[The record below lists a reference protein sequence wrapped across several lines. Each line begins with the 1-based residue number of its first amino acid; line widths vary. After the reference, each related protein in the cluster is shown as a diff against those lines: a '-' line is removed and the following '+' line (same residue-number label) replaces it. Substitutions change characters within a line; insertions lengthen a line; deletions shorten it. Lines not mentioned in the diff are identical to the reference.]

1 MKIITI
7 LAIALIAALCIGSMN
22 MGGAAA
28 APDDPD
34 DPNAPDAPGQ
44 PGGPNIPPITAP
56 TTTTTSPA
64 ATPVVT
70 PDRGRPDADGTGS
83 IDDTVVDAANA
94 NRVLLDYA
102 IDTIAVVS
110 MGAENYY
117 IVRYKNVVC
126 GQGIEIFA
134 DDGTVV
140 TDAAIVDGVLEAAAW
155 RGAADA
161 VAKIDPEEIDTLKAL
176 VGSPQVI
183 EKTRIS
189 LITSCDSL
197 DVLSDDIASSDV
209 ADYGVLSTFGE
220 RFLEVDGKMVEMVNG
235 TSFFIDD
242 LTKHQKMISDIA
254 HDANNTKKSMY
265 ADWKGRNNAKNRV
278 LGTLVLIAI
287 IVIAATSLILMK
299 SKDKELSIK
308 KRAHKL
314 FERKKDNIIDQLHS
328 RDADERA
335 RSALMAGASAE
346 VDESIIPH
354 LIVLLDDTDD
364 RVRANAAQSI
374 RRIGQKNRNL
384 VQFAKEPIKRHLDD
398 PSDKVRDAMTQ
409 AYHVVWG
416 ETVDTVEMTETVS
429 TVEAA
434 VEAAEATKDTEDAE
448 SAAITTEA
456 PEEEISKA
464 TLTDAQQRHLH
475 ELKHLVNQSISNLPI
490 GCDLCIPHYL
500 LSICTTVAD
509 MIGHAKGA
517 DSEMIDEMIDAG
529 EMTCKYIADLIENS
543 RFIDICISK
552 NIGAFDDAGFVAG
565 AREYSGQLDAL
576 VSDPTV
582 FVDSLNLEEELW
594 AVDSAITGK
603 MGELMIIP
611 ISGLWKVSKSVFDDA
626 SDESG
631 TKSAFMVL
639 ISLVILGRIREM
651 MENPEIVRRLRL

>member
-7 LAIALIAALCIGSMN
+7 LVIALIAALCIGGMN

-28 APDDPD
+28 APDDPN
-34 DPNAPDAPGQ
+34 DPDAPDAPNR
-44 PGGPNIPPITAP
+44 PP
-56 TTTTTSPA
+56 TTTPTTSPA
-64 ATPVVT
+64 AAPAVT
-70 PDRGRPDADGTGS
+70 PDRGGPDASGTGS
-83 IDDTVVDAANA
+83 IDDDTVVDAANA
-94 NRVLLDYA
+94 NRVLLDYS

-117 IVRYKNVVC
+117 VVSYKNAVC
-126 GQGIEIFA
+126 GRGIEIFT

-140 TDAAIVDGVLEAAAW
+140 TDASIVDAVLEAAAW
-155 RGAADA
+155 RDAAM
-161 VAKIDPEEIDTLKAL
+161 KLDPDEISAIKAL

-197 DVLSDDIASSDV
+197 DVLSNDIASSDV

-235 TSFFIDD
+235 TGFFLGD
-242 LTKHQKMISDIA
+242 LTGHQRTISDIV
-254 HDANNTKKSMY
+254 DEANSTKKSLY
-265 ADWKGRNNAKNRV
+265 ADWKGRDNAKNRV
-278 LGTLVLIAI
+278 FGTLVLIVI
-287 IVIAATSLILMK
+287 ILMAATSLILMK

-314 FERKKDNIIDQLHS
+314 FERKKENIIDQLHS

-335 RSALMAGASAE
+335 RSALMAGASVE
-346 VDESIIPH
+346 VDESIVPH
-354 LIVLLDDTDD
+354 LIVLLDDADD

-384 VQFAKEPIKRHLDD
+384 VQFAKEPLKRHLDD

-409 AYHVVWG
+409 AYQVVWG
-416 ETVDTVEMTETVS
+416 ETVDAVEMAGN
-429 TVEAA
+429 VEAVGATEVAKEPEA
-434 VEAAEATKDTEDAE
+434 VESAVVTAEE
-448 SAAITTEA
+448 
-456 PEEEISKA
+456 PEEAIVKA
-464 TLTDAQQRHLH
+464 TLTDAQQRRLH
-475 ELKHLVNQSISNLPI
+475 ELKHRVNQSISNLPI

-509 MIGHAKGA
+509 MVGHARGA
-517 DSEMIDEMIDAG
+517 DSEMIDEMIGAG

-552 NIGAFDDAGFVAG
+552 NMGAFDDTGFVAG
-565 AREYSGQLDAL
+565 AREYSDQLDAL
-576 VSDPTV
+576 ISDPMG
-582 FVDSLNLEEELW
+582 FADSLNMEEELW

-631 TKSAFMVL
+631 TKRAFMVM

>member
-7 LAIALIAALCIGSMN
+7 LVIALIAALCIGGMN
-22 MGGAAA
+22 TGGAAA

-34 DPNAPDAPGQ
+34 DPDAPDAPNR
-44 PGGPNIPPITAP
+44 PP
-56 TTTTTSPA
+56 TTTPATSPA
-64 ATPVVT
+64 AAPVIA
-70 PDRGRPDADGTGS
+70 PDRGGADASGTGS
-83 IDDTVVDAANA
+83 IDDDTVVDAANA
-94 NRVLLDYA
+94 NRVLLDYS

-117 IVRYKNVVC
+117 VVSYKNVVC
-126 GQGIEIFA
+126 GRGIEIFT
-134 DDGTVV
+134 DDGAVV
-140 TDAAIVDGVLEAAAW
+140 TDASIVDGVLKAAAW
-155 RGAADA
+155 RDAAM
-161 VAKIDPEEIDTLKAL
+161 KLDPDEISAIKAL

-197 DVLSDDIASSDV
+197 DVLSNDIASSDV

-235 TSFFIDD
+235 TGFFLGD
-242 LTKHQKMISDIA
+242 LTEHQRTISDIV
-254 HDANNTKKSMY
+254 DEANSTKKSLY
-265 ADWKGRNNAKNRV
+265 KDWTGRDNAKNRV
-278 LGTLVLIAI
+278 FGTLVLIVI
-287 IVIAATSLILMK
+287 ILMAATSLILMK

-314 FERKKDNIIDQLHS
+314 FERKKENIIDQLHS

-346 VDESIIPH
+346 VDETIIPH
-354 LIVLLDDTDD
+354 LIVLLDDADD

-374 RRIGQKNRNL
+374 RRIGQKNSNL
-384 VQFAKEPIKRHLDD
+384 VQFAKEPLKRHLDD

-409 AYHVVWG
+409 AYQVVWG
-416 ETVDTVEMTETVS
+416 ETVDAVEMAGN
-429 TVEAA
+429 VEA
-434 VEAAEATKDTEDAE
+434 VEATEVAKEPGAVE
-448 SAAITTEA
+448 SAVVTAEE
-456 PEEEISKA
+456 PEEEIAKA
-464 TLTDAQQRHLH
+464 ALTDAQQRRLH
-475 ELKHLVNQSISNLPI
+475 ELKHRVNQSISNLPV

-509 MIGHAKGA
+509 MVGHAKGA
-517 DSEMIDEMIDAG
+517 DSEMIDEMIDAS

-552 NIGAFDDAGFVAG
+552 NMGAFDDTGFVAG
-565 AREYSGQLDAL
+565 AREYSDKLDAL
-576 VSDPTV
+576 ISDPLG
-582 FVDSLNLEEELW
+582 FADSLNMEEELW

-631 TKSAFMVL
+631 TKRAFMVM

>member
-1 MKIITI
+1 MKIITM
-7 LAIALIAALCIGSMN
+7 LVIALIAALCIGGMN
-22 MGGAAA
+22 TGGAAA

-34 DPNAPDAPGQ
+34 DPDAPDAPNR
-44 PGGPNIPPITAP
+44 PP
-56 TTTTTSPA
+56 TTTHTTSPA
-64 ATPVVT
+64 AAPVIA
-70 PDRGRPDADGTGS
+70 PDRGGADASGTGS
-83 IDDTVVDAANA
+83 IDDDTVVDAANA
-94 NRVLLDYA
+94 NRVLLDYS

-117 IVRYKNVVC
+117 VVSYKNVVC
-126 GQGIEIFA
+126 GRGIEIFT
-134 DDGTVV
+134 DDGAVV
-140 TDAAIVDGVLEAAAW
+140 TDASIVDGVLEAAAW
-155 RGAADA
+155 RDAAM
-161 VAKIDPEEIDTLKAL
+161 KLDPDEISAIKAL

-197 DVLSDDIASSDV
+197 DVLSNDIASSDV

-235 TSFFIDD
+235 TGFFLGD
-242 LTKHQKMISDIA
+242 LTEHQRTISDIV
-254 HDANNTKKSMY
+254 DEANSTKKSLY
-265 ADWKGRNNAKNRV
+265 KDWTGRDNAKNRV
-278 LGTLVLIAI
+278 FGTLVLIVI
-287 IVIAATSLILMK
+287 ILMAATSLILMK

-314 FERKKDNIIDQLHS
+314 FERKKENIIDQLHS

-346 VDESIIPH
+346 VDETIIPH
-354 LIVLLDDTDD
+354 LIVLLDDADD

-384 VQFAKEPIKRHLDD
+384 VQFAKEPLKRHLDD

-409 AYHVVWG
+409 AYQVVWG
-416 ETVDTVEMTETVS
+416 ETVDAVEMAGN
-429 TVEAA
+429 VEA
-434 VEAAEATKDTEDAE
+434 VEATEVAKEPEAVE
-448 SAAITTEA
+448 SAVVTAEE
-456 PEEEISKA
+456 PEEEIAKA
-464 TLTDAQQRHLH
+464 ALTDAQQRRLH
-475 ELKHLVNQSISNLPI
+475 ELKHRVNQSISNLPV

-509 MIGHAKGA
+509 MVGHAKGA
-517 DSEMIDEMIDAG
+517 DSEMIDEMIDAS

-552 NIGAFDDAGFVAG
+552 NMGAFDDTGFVAG
-565 AREYSGQLDAL
+565 AREYSDKLDAL
-576 VSDPTV
+576 ISDPIE
-582 FVDSLNLEEELW
+582 FADSLNMEEELW
-594 AVDSAITGK
+594 AVDSAITEK

-631 TKSAFMVL
+631 TKRAFMAM

>member
-7 LAIALIAALCIGSMN
+7 LVIALLAALCIGSMN
-22 MGGAAA
+22 MGAAA

-34 DPNAPDAPGQ
+34 APDAPGA
-44 PGGPNIPPITAP
+44 PSNAPIATPATSRATAP
-56 TTTTTSPA
+56 
-64 ATPVVT
+64 VVA
-70 PDRGRPDADGTGS
+70 PDRGLPDASGTGS
-83 IDDTVVDAANA
+83 IDDDTVVDAANA
-94 NRVLLDYA
+94 NRVLLDYSIA
-102 IDTIAVVS
+102 TIAVVS

-117 IVRYKNVVC
+117 VVSYKNVVC
-126 GQGIEIFA
+126 GRGIEVFT

-140 TDAAIVDGVLEAAAW
+140 TDAPIVDAVLEAAAW
-155 RGAADA
+155 KGAADA
-161 VAKIDPEEIDTLKAL
+161 VAKLDPDEIGAIKAL

-183 EKTRIS
+183 ERTRIS

-197 DVLSDDIASSDV
+197 DVLSNDIASSDV

-235 TSFFIDD
+235 TGFFLGD
-242 LTKHQKMISDIA
+242 LTEHQRTISSIVNE
-254 HDANNTKKSMY
+254 ANSTKKSLY
-265 ADWKGRNNAKNRV
+265 ADWKGRDDAKNRV
-278 LGTLVLIAI
+278 FGTLVLIVI
-287 IVIAATSLILMK
+287 ILMAATSLILMK

-314 FERKKDNIIDQLHS
+314 FERKKENIIDQLHS

-346 VDESIIPH
+346 VDENVIPH
-354 LIVLLDDTDD
+354 LIVLLDDADD

-384 VQFAKEPIKRHLDD
+384 VQFAKEPLKRHLDD

-409 AYHVVWG
+409 AYQVVWG
-416 ETVDTVEMTETVS
+416 ETVDAVEMAGN
-429 TVEAA
+429 VEA
-434 VEAAEATKDTEDAE
+434 VEATEVAKEPEEVE
-448 SAAITTEA
+448 SAVVAAEE
-456 PEEEISKA
+456 PEEEIAKA
-464 TLTDAQQRHLH
+464 TLTDAQQRRLH
-475 ELKHLVNQSISNLPI
+475 ELRHRVNQSISNLPV

-509 MIGHAKGA
+509 MVGHARGA
-517 DSEMIDEMIDAG
+517 DSEMIDEMIDAS

-552 NIGAFDDAGFVAG
+552 NMGAFDDTGFVAG
-565 AREYSGQLDAL
+565 AREYSDKLDAL
-576 VSDPTV
+576 ISDPMG
-582 FVDSLNLEEELW
+582 FADSLNMEEELW
-594 AVDSAITGK
+594 AVDSAITEK

-631 TKSAFMVL
+631 TKRAFMAM

>member
-7 LAIALIAALCIGSMN
+7 LAIALIAALCIGGMN
-22 MGGAAA
+22 MGGATA
-28 APDDPD
+28 APDDPTAPD
-34 DPNAPDAPGQ
+34 APDAPGA
-44 PGGPNIPPITAP
+44 PGAPNNPPITAP
-56 TTTTTSPA
+56 TTTTSPA

-70 PDRGRPDADGTGS
+70 PDRGGPDAGGTGS
-83 IDDTVVDAANA
+83 IDDDTVVDAANA
-94 NRVLLDYA
+94 NKVLLDYS

-117 IVRYKNVVC
+117 IVCYKNVVC
-126 GQGIEIFA
+126 GKGIEVFA

-155 RGAADA
+155 RSAADA
-161 VAKIDPEEIDTLKAL
+161 VAKIDPDEIDTIKTL

-235 TSFFIDD
+235 TDFFLDD
-242 LTKHQKMISDIA
+242 LTKHQKMISDIVR
-254 HDANNTKKSMY
+254 DANNTKKSMY

-278 LGTLVLIAI
+278 LGTLVLIVI
-287 IVIAATSLILMK
+287 ILIAATALILMK

-314 FERKKDNIIDQLHS
+314 FERKKENTIDQLHS

-374 RRIGQKNRNL
+374 RRIGQKNRNF
-384 VQFAKEPIKRHLDD
+384 VQFAKEPLKRHLDD
-398 PSDKVRDAMTQ
+398 PSAKVRDAMTQ
-409 AYHVVWG
+409 AYQVVWD
-416 ETVDTVEMTETVS
+416 ETVDAVEITETVA
-429 TVEAA
+429 TVEVA
-434 VEAAEATKDTEDAE
+434 EAAKDTEDLE
-448 SAAITTEA
+448 SAAVTTEA
-456 PEEEISKA
+456 PEEEIPKA
-464 TLTDAQQRHLH
+464 MLTDAQQRHLH

-517 DSEMIDEMIDAG
+517 DSEMIDDMIDVG
-529 EMTCKYIADLIENS
+529 EMTCKYIADLINNS

-552 NIGAFDDAGFVAG
+552 NMGAFDDAGFVAG
-565 AREYSGQLDAL
+565 AREYSDQLDTL

-582 FVDSLNLEEELW
+582 FADSLNLEEELW

-631 TKSAFMVL
+631 TKRAFMVL

-651 MENPEIVRRLRL
+651 MKNPEIVRRLRL

>member
-7 LAIALIAALCIGSMN
+7 LVIALLAALCIGGMN
-22 MGGAAA
+22 MGAAA

-34 DPNAPDAPGQ
+34 YPDAPDAPG
-44 PGGPNIPPITAP
+44 AP
-56 TTTTTSPA
+56 SNAPATSPA
-64 ATPVVT
+64 AASGVT
-70 PDRGRPDADGTGS
+70 PDRGLPDASGTGS
-83 IDDTVVDAANA
+83 IDDDTVVDAANA
-94 NRVLLDYA
+94 NRVLLDYS

-117 IVRYKNVVC
+117 VVSYKNVVC
-126 GQGIEIFA
+126 GRGIEVFA

-140 TDAAIVDGVLEAAAW
+140 TDAPIVDAVLEAAAW
-155 RGAADA
+155 RDAADA
-161 VAKIDPEEIDTLKAL
+161 VAKLDPDEISAIKAL

-197 DVLSDDIASSDV
+197 DVLSNDIASSDV

-220 RFLEVDGKMVEMVNG
+220 RFLEVDGKMVEVVNG
-235 TSFFIDD
+235 TGSFLDD
-242 LTKHQKMISDIA
+242 LTEHQRTISTIVNE
-254 HDANNTKKSMY
+254 ANSTKKSLY
-265 ADWKGRNNAKNRV
+265 ADWKGRDNAKNRV
-278 LGTLVLIAI
+278 FGTLVLIVI
-287 IVIAATSLILMK
+287 ILMAATSLILMK

-314 FERKKDNIIDQLHS
+314 FERKKENIIDQLHS
-328 RDADERA
+328 HDADERA

-346 VDESIIPH
+346 VDETVIPH
-354 LIVLLDDTDD
+354 LIVLLDDIDD

-384 VQFAKEPIKRHLDD
+384 VQFAKEPLKRHLDD

-409 AYHVVWG
+409 AHQVVWG
-416 ETVDTVEMTETVS
+416 ETVDAVEMAGN
-429 TVEAA
+429 VEA
-434 VEAAEATKDTEDAE
+434 VYAAEETEDVESVVVTAE
-448 SAAITTEA
+448 E
-456 PEEEISKA
+456 PEEEIVKA

-475 ELKHLVNQSISNLPI
+475 ELKHLVNQSISSLPA

-500 LSICTTVAD
+500 QGVCTTVAD
-509 MIGHAKGA
+509 MAGYAKGA

-529 EMTCKYIADLIENS
+529 EMTCKYIVDLIENS

-552 NIGAFDDAGFVAG
+552 NMGAFDDAGFVAG

-576 VSDPTV
+576 ISDPTG
-582 FVDSLNLEEELW
+582 FADSLNIEEELW

-631 TKSAFMVL
+631 IKRAFMAL

>member
-7 LAIALIAALCIGSMN
+7 LVIALLAALCTGGMN
-22 MGGAAA
+22 MGAAA
-28 APDDPD
+28 APDDPNYPD
-34 DPNAPDAPGQ
+34 APDAPGA
-44 PGGPNIPPITAP
+44 PSNAP
-56 TTTTTSPA
+56 TATRA
-64 ATPVVT
+64 AASGVT
-70 PDRGRPDADGTGS
+70 PDRGLPDASGTGS
-83 IDDTVVDAANA
+83 IDDDTVVDAANA
-94 NRVLLDYA
+94 NRVLLDYS

-117 IVRYKNVVC
+117 VVSYKNVVC
-126 GQGIEIFA
+126 GRGIEVFA

-140 TDAAIVDGVLEAAAW
+140 TDAPIVDAVLEAAAW
-155 RGAADA
+155 RDAADA
-161 VAKIDPEEIDTLKAL
+161 VAKLDPDEISAIKAL

-197 DVLSDDIASSDV
+197 DVLSNDIASSDV

-220 RFLEVDGKMVEMVNG
+220 RFLEVDGKMVEVVNG
-235 TSFFIDD
+235 TGSFLDD
-242 LTKHQKMISDIA
+242 LTEHQRTISTIVNE
-254 HDANNTKKSMY
+254 ANSTKKSLY
-265 ADWKGRNNAKNRV
+265 ADWKGRDNAKNRV
-278 LGTLVLIAI
+278 FGTLVLIVI
-287 IVIAATSLILMK
+287 ILMAATSLILMK

-314 FERKKDNIIDQLHS
+314 FERKKENIIDQLHS
-328 RDADERA
+328 HDADERA

-346 VDESIIPH
+346 VDETVIPH
-354 LIVLLDDTDD
+354 LIVLLDDIDD

-384 VQFAKEPIKRHLDD
+384 VQFAKEPLKRHLDD

-409 AYHVVWG
+409 AHQVVWG
-416 ETVDTVEMTETVS
+416 ETVDAVEMAGN
-429 TVEAA
+429 VEA
-434 VEAAEATKDTEDAE
+434 VYAAEETEDVESVVVTAE
-448 SAAITTEA
+448 E
-456 PEEEISKA
+456 PEEEIVKA

-475 ELKHLVNQSISNLPI
+475 ELKHLVNQSISSLPA

-500 LSICTTVAD
+500 QGVCTTVAD
-509 MIGHAKGA
+509 MAGYAKGA

-529 EMTCKYIADLIENS
+529 EMTCKYIVDLIENS

-552 NIGAFDDAGFVAG
+552 NMGAFDDAGFVAG

-576 VSDPTV
+576 ISDPTG
-582 FVDSLNLEEELW
+582 FADSLNIEEELW

-631 TKSAFMVL
+631 IKRAFMVL

>member
-7 LAIALIAALCIGSMN
+7 LVIALIAALCIGGMN
-22 MGGAAA
+22 TGGAAA

-34 DPNAPDAPGQ
+34 DPDAPDAPNR
-44 PGGPNIPPITAP
+44 PP
-56 TTTTTSPA
+56 TTTPATSPA
-64 ATPVVT
+64 AAPVIA
-70 PDRGRPDADGTGS
+70 PDRGGADASGTGS
-83 IDDTVVDAANA
+83 IDDDTVVDAANA
-94 NRVLLDYA
+94 NRVLLDYS

-117 IVRYKNVVC
+117 VVSYKNVIC
-126 GQGIEIFA
+126 GRGIEIFT
-134 DDGTVV
+134 DDGAVV
-140 TDAAIVDGVLEAAAW
+140 TDASIVDGVLEAAAW
-155 RGAADA
+155 RDAAM
-161 VAKIDPEEIDTLKAL
+161 KLDPDEISAIKAL

-197 DVLSDDIASSDV
+197 DVLSNDIASSDV

-235 TSFFIDD
+235 TGFFLGD
-242 LTKHQKMISDIA
+242 LTEHQRTISDIV
-254 HDANNTKKSMY
+254 DEANSTKKSLY
-265 ADWKGRNNAKNRV
+265 KDWTGRDNAKNRV
-278 LGTLVLIAI
+278 FGTLVLIVI
-287 IVIAATSLILMK
+287 ILMAATSLILMK

-314 FERKKDNIIDQLHS
+314 FERKKENIIDQLHS

-346 VDESIIPH
+346 VDETIIPH
-354 LIVLLDDTDD
+354 LIVLLDDADD

-374 RRIGQKNRNL
+374 RRIGQKNSNL
-384 VQFAKEPIKRHLDD
+384 VQFAKEPLKRHLDD

-409 AYHVVWG
+409 AYQVVWG
-416 ETVDTVEMTETVS
+416 ETVDAVEMAGN
-429 TVEAA
+429 VEA
-434 VEAAEATKDTEDAE
+434 VEATEVAKEPGAVE
-448 SAAITTEA
+448 SAVVTAEE
-456 PEEEISKA
+456 PEEEIAKA
-464 TLTDAQQRHLH
+464 ALTDAQQRRLH
-475 ELKHLVNQSISNLPI
+475 ELKHRVNQSISNLPV

-509 MIGHAKGA
+509 MVGHAKGA
-517 DSEMIDEMIDAG
+517 DSEMIDEMIDAS

-552 NIGAFDDAGFVAG
+552 NMGAFDDTGFVAG
-565 AREYSGQLDAL
+565 AREYSDKLDAL
-576 VSDPTV
+576 ISDPIE
-582 FVDSLNLEEELW
+582 FADSLNMEEELW

-631 TKSAFMVL
+631 TKRAFMVM

>member
-7 LAIALIAALCIGSMN
+7 LVIALIAALCIGGMN
-22 MGGAAA
+22 MSGAAA

-34 DPNAPDAPGQ
+34 DPDAPDAPVA
-44 PGGPNIPPITAP
+44 PNNPSTATP
-56 TTTTTSPA
+56 VTSPG

-70 PDRGRPDADGTGS
+70 PDRGRPDAGGTGS
-83 IDDTVVDAANA
+83 IDDATVVDAANA
-94 NRVLLDYA
+94 NRVLLDYS

-110 MGAENYY
+110 MGVENYY
-117 IVRYKNVVC
+117 IVSYKNVVC
-126 GQGIEIFA
+126 GRGIEIFT
-134 DDGTVV
+134 DEGTVV
-140 TDAAIVDGVLEAAAW
+140 TDASIVDGVLEAAAW
-155 RGAADA
+155 RKAAIKLDPDEISA
-161 VAKIDPEEIDTLKAL
+161 VKAL

-189 LITSCDSL
+189 MITSCDSL
-197 DVLSDDIASSDV
+197 DVLSNDIASSDV

-235 TSFFIDD
+235 TNFFLDD
-242 LTKHQKMISDIA
+242 LTEHQRTISSIVNE
-254 HDANNTKKSMY
+254 ANSTKKSLY
-265 ADWKGRNNAKNRV
+265 KDWKGRDNAKNRV
-278 LGTLVLIAI
+278 FGTLVLIVI
-287 IVIAATSLILMK
+287 ILMAATALILMK

-314 FERKKDNIIDQLHS
+314 FERKKENIIDQLHS

-346 VDESIIPH
+346 VDETVIPH
-354 LIVLLDDTDD
+354 LIVLLDDADD

-384 VQFAKEPIKRHLDD
+384 VQFAKEPLKRHLDD
-398 PSDKVRDAMTQ
+398 PSDKARDAMTQ
-409 AYHVVWG
+409 AYQVVWG
-416 ETVDTVEMTETVS
+416 ETVDAVDMAGNVATVEVA
-429 TVEAA
+429 EAA
-434 VEAAEATKDTEDAE
+434 KETEDVE
-448 SAAITTEA
+448 SAVTTAEE
-456 PEEEISKA
+456 PEEEIVKA
-464 TLTDAQQRHLH
+464 TLTDAQQRRLH
-475 ELKHLVNQSISNLPI
+475 ELKHLVNQSISNLPA

-509 MIGHAKGA
+509 MVGHAKGA
-517 DSEMIDEMIDAG
+517 DSEMIDEMIDAD
-529 EMTCKYIADLIENS
+529 EMTCKYISDLIENS

-552 NIGAFDDAGFVAG
+552 NMGAFDDTGFVAG
-565 AREYSGQLDAL
+565 AREYSDQLDAL
-576 VSDPTV
+576 ISDPTG
-582 FVDSLNLEEELW
+582 FADSLNLEEELW

-631 TKSAFMVL
+631 TKRAFMVL

>member
-1 MKIITI
+1 MKFIT
-7 LAIALIAALCIGSMN
+7 LLVIALLAALCIGGMN
-22 MGGAAA
+22 IGGAAA

-34 DPNAPDAPGQ
+34 DPDAPDAPGV
-44 PGGPNIPPITAP
+44 PGAPNNPPT
-56 TTTTTSPA
+56 
-64 ATPVVT
+64 ATPATSSAAAPVVA
-70 PDRGRPDADGTGS
+70 PDRGGPDVGGTGS
-83 IDDTVVDAANA
+83 IDDDTVVDAANA
-94 NRVLLDYA
+94 NRVLLDYS

-117 IVRYKNVVC
+117 VVSYKNAVC
-126 GQGIEIFA
+126 GRGIEIFT
-134 DDGTVV
+134 DDGMVV
-140 TDAAIVDGVLEAAAW
+140 TDASIVDAVLEAAAW
-155 RGAADA
+155 RDAAM
-161 VAKIDPEEIDTLKAL
+161 KLDPDEISAIKAL

-183 EKTRIS
+183 ERTRIS

-197 DVLSDDIASSDV
+197 DVLSNDIASSDV

-220 RFLEVDGKMVEMVNG
+220 RFMEVDGKMVEIVNG
-235 TSFFIDD
+235 TGFFLGD
-242 LTKHQKMISDIA
+242 LTEHQRTISDIVNE
-254 HDANNTKKSMY
+254 ANNTKKSLY
-265 ADWKGRNNAKNRV
+265 KDWTGRNNAKNRV
-278 LGTLVLIAI
+278 FGTLVLIVI
-287 IVIAATSLILMK
+287 ILIAATSLILMK

-314 FERKKDNIIDQLHS
+314 FERKKENIIDQLHS

-346 VDESIIPH
+346 VDENVIPH
-354 LIVLLDDTDD
+354 LIVLLDDADD

-384 VQFAKEPIKRHLDD
+384 VQFAKEPLKRHLDD

-409 AYHVVWG
+409 AYQVVWG
-416 ETVDTVEMTETVS
+416 ETVDAVEMAGNVATI
-429 TVEAA
+429 
-434 VEAAEATKDTEDAE
+434 EAAEAAGKAEGTGETGDAE
-448 SAAITTEA
+448 SAVVTAKA
-456 PEEEISKA
+456 PEEEILKA
-464 TLTDAQQRHLH
+464 TLTDAQQRRLH
-475 ELKHLVNQSISNLPI
+475 ELKHLVNQSISNLPA

-509 MIGHAKGA
+509 MVGHAKGA

-552 NIGAFDDAGFVAG
+552 NMGAFDDTGFVAG
-565 AREYSGQLDAL
+565 AEEYSDQLDAL
-576 VSDPTV
+576 ISDPTG
-582 FVDSLNLEEELW
+582 FADSLNMEEELW

-631 TKSAFMVL
+631 TKRAFMTM
-639 ISLVILGRIREM
+639 ISRVILGRIREM

>member
-7 LAIALIAALCIGSMN
+7 LVIALIAALCIGGMN
-22 MGGAAA
+22 MSGSAA

-34 DPNAPDAPGQ
+34 APDAPVA
-44 PGGPNIPPITAP
+44 PNNPSTATP
-56 TTTTTSPA
+56 VTSPG

-70 PDRGRPDADGTGS
+70 PDRGRPDAGGTGS
-83 IDDTVVDAANA
+83 IDDATVVDAANA
-94 NRVLLDYA
+94 NRVLLDYS

-110 MGAENYY
+110 MGVENYY
-117 IVRYKNVVC
+117 IVSYKNVVC
-126 GQGIEIFA
+126 GRGIEIFT
-134 DDGTVV
+134 DEGTVV
-140 TDAAIVDGVLEAAAW
+140 TDASIVDGVLEAAAW
-155 RGAADA
+155 RKAAIKLDPDEISA
-161 VAKIDPEEIDTLKAL
+161 VKAL

-189 LITSCDSL
+189 MITSCDSL
-197 DVLSDDIASSDV
+197 DVLSNDIASSDV

-235 TSFFIDD
+235 TNFFLDD
-242 LTKHQKMISDIA
+242 LTEHQRTISSIVNE
-254 HDANNTKKSMY
+254 ANSTKKSLY
-265 ADWKGRNNAKNRV
+265 KDWKGRDNAKNRV
-278 LGTLVLIAI
+278 FGTLVLIVI
-287 IVIAATSLILMK
+287 ILMAATALILMK

-314 FERKKDNIIDQLHS
+314 FERKKENIIDQLHS

-346 VDESIIPH
+346 VDETVIPH
-354 LIVLLDDTDD
+354 LIVLLDDADD

-384 VQFAKEPIKRHLDD
+384 VQFAKEPLKRHLDD
-398 PSDKVRDAMTQ
+398 PSDKARDAMTQ
-409 AYHVVWG
+409 AYQVVWG
-416 ETVDTVEMTETVS
+416 ETVDAVDMAGNVATVEVA
-429 TVEAA
+429 EAA
-434 VEAAEATKDTEDAE
+434 KETEDVE
-448 SAAITTEA
+448 SAVTTAEE
-456 PEEEISKA
+456 PEEEIVKA
-464 TLTDAQQRHLH
+464 TLTDAQQRRLH
-475 ELKHLVNQSISNLPI
+475 ELKHLVNQSISNLPA

-509 MIGHAKGA
+509 MVGHAKGA
-517 DSEMIDEMIDAG
+517 DSEMIDEMIDAD
-529 EMTCKYIADLIENS
+529 EMTCKYISDLIENS

-552 NIGAFDDAGFVAG
+552 NMGAFDDTGFVAG
-565 AREYSGQLDAL
+565 AREYSDQLDAL
-576 VSDPTV
+576 ISDPTG
-582 FVDSLNLEEELW
+582 FADSLNLEEELW

-631 TKSAFMVL
+631 TKRAFMVL

>member
-1 MKIITI
+1 MKIITM
-7 LAIALIAALCIGSMN
+7 LVIALIAALCVGGMN
-22 MGGAAA
+22 TGGAAA

-34 DPNAPDAPGQ
+34 APDAP
-44 PGGPNIPPITAP
+44 NRPP
-56 TTTTTSPA
+56 TTSPA
-64 ATPVVT
+64 AAPVIA
-70 PDRGRPDADGTGS
+70 PDRGGPDASGTGS
-83 IDDTVVDAANA
+83 IDDDTVVDAANA
-94 NRVLLDYA
+94 NRVLLDYS

-117 IVRYKNVVC
+117 VVSYKNVVC
-126 GQGIEIFA
+126 GRGIEIFT
-134 DDGTVV
+134 DDGAVV
-140 TDAAIVDGVLEAAAW
+140 TDASIVDGVLEAAAW
-155 RGAADA
+155 RDAAM
-161 VAKIDPEEIDTLKAL
+161 KLDPDEISAIKAL

-197 DVLSDDIASSDV
+197 DVLSNDIASSDV

-235 TSFFIDD
+235 TGFFLGD
-242 LTKHQKMISDIA
+242 LTEHQRTISDIV
-254 HDANNTKKSMY
+254 DEANSTKKSLY
-265 ADWKGRNNAKNRV
+265 KDWTGRDNAKNRV
-278 LGTLVLIAI
+278 FGTLVLIVI
-287 IVIAATSLILMK
+287 ILMAATSLILMK

-314 FERKKDNIIDQLHS
+314 FERKKENIIDQLHS

-346 VDESIIPH
+346 VDETIIPH
-354 LIVLLDDTDD
+354 LIVLLDDADD

-384 VQFAKEPIKRHLDD
+384 VQFAKEPLKRHLDD

-409 AYHVVWG
+409 AYQVVWG
-416 ETVDTVEMTETVS
+416 ETVDAVEMAGN
-429 TVEAA
+429 VEA
-434 VEAAEATKDTEDAE
+434 VEATEVAKEPEAVE
-448 SAAITTEA
+448 SAVVTAEE
-456 PEEEISKA
+456 PEEEIAKA
-464 TLTDAQQRHLH
+464 ALTDAQQRRLH
-475 ELKHLVNQSISNLPI
+475 ELKHRVNQSISNLPV

-509 MIGHAKGA
+509 MVGHARGA
-517 DSEMIDEMIDAG
+517 DSEMIDEMIDAS

-552 NIGAFDDAGFVAG
+552 NMGAFDDTGFVAG
-565 AREYSGQLDAL
+565 AREYSDKLDAL
-576 VSDPTV
+576 ISDPIE
-582 FVDSLNLEEELW
+582 FADSLNMEEELW
-594 AVDSAITGK
+594 AVDSAITEK

-631 TKSAFMVL
+631 TKRAFMAM

>member
-1 MKIITI
+1 MKIITM
-7 LAIALIAALCIGSMN
+7 LVIALIAALCIGGMN
-22 MGGAAA
+22 TGGAAA

-34 DPNAPDAPGQ
+34 DPDAPDAPNR
-44 PGGPNIPPITAP
+44 PP
-56 TTTTTSPA
+56 TTTPATSPA
-64 ATPVVT
+64 TAPVVA
-70 PDRGRPDADGTGS
+70 PDRGGADASGTGS
-83 IDDTVVDAANA
+83 IDDDTVVDAANA
-94 NRVLLDYA
+94 NRVLLDYS

-117 IVRYKNVVC
+117 VVSYKNVVC
-126 GQGIEIFA
+126 GRGIEIFT
-134 DDGTVV
+134 DDGAVV
-140 TDAAIVDGVLEAAAW
+140 TDASIVDGVLEAAAW
-155 RGAADA
+155 RDAAM
-161 VAKIDPEEIDTLKAL
+161 KLDPDEISAIKAL

-197 DVLSDDIASSDV
+197 DVLSNDIASSDV

-235 TSFFIDD
+235 TGFFLGD
-242 LTKHQKMISDIA
+242 LTEHQRTISDIV
-254 HDANNTKKSMY
+254 DEANSTKKSLY
-265 ADWKGRNNAKNRV
+265 KDWTGRDNAKNRV
-278 LGTLVLIAI
+278 FGTLVLIVI
-287 IVIAATSLILMK
+287 ILMAATSLILMK

-314 FERKKDNIIDQLHS
+314 FERKKENIIDQLHS

-346 VDESIIPH
+346 VDETIIPH
-354 LIVLLDDTDD
+354 LIVLLDDADD

-384 VQFAKEPIKRHLDD
+384 VQFAKEPLKRHLDD

-409 AYHVVWG
+409 AYQVVWG
-416 ETVDTVEMTETVS
+416 ETVDAVEMAGN
-429 TVEAA
+429 VEA
-434 VEAAEATKDTEDAE
+434 VEATEVAKEPEAVE
-448 SAAITTEA
+448 SAVVTAEE
-456 PEEEISKA
+456 PEEEIAKA
-464 TLTDAQQRHLH
+464 ALTDAQQRRLH
-475 ELKHLVNQSISNLPI
+475 ELKHRVNQSISNLPV

-509 MIGHAKGA
+509 MVGHAKGA
-517 DSEMIDEMIDAG
+517 DSEMIDEMIDAS

-552 NIGAFDDAGFVAG
+552 NMGAFDDTGFVAG
-565 AREYSGQLDAL
+565 AREYSDKLDAL
-576 VSDPTV
+576 ISDPIE
-582 FVDSLNLEEELW
+582 FADSLNMEEELW

-631 TKSAFMVL
+631 TKRAFMVM

>member
-7 LAIALIAALCIGSMN
+7 LVIALIAALCTGGMN
-22 MGGAAA
+22 MGAAA

-34 DPNAPDAPGQ
+34 YPDAPDAPGA
-44 PGGPNIPPITAP
+44 PSNAP
-56 TTTTTSPA
+56 TATRA
-64 ATPVVT
+64 AAPVVT
-70 PDRGRPDADGTGS
+70 QDRGLPDASGTGS
-83 IDDTVVDAANA
+83 IDDATVVDAANA
-94 NRVLLDYA
+94 NRVLLDYS

-117 IVRYKNVVC
+117 VVSYKNVVC
-126 GQGIEIFA
+126 GRGIEVFA

-140 TDAAIVDGVLEAAAW
+140 TDAPIVDAVLEAAAW
-155 RGAADA
+155 RKAAMKLNPD
-161 VAKIDPEEIDTLKAL
+161 EISAIKAL

-197 DVLSDDIASSDV
+197 DVLSNDIASSDV

-220 RFLEVDGKMVEMVNG
+220 RFLEVDGKMVEVVNG
-235 TSFFIDD
+235 TGSFLGD
-242 LTKHQKMISDIA
+242 LTEHQRTIA
-254 HDANNTKKSMY
+254 SIAYEANSTKKSMY
-265 ADWKGRNNAKNRV
+265 ADWKGRDNAKNRV
-278 LGTLVLIAI
+278 FGTLVLIVI
-287 IVIAATSLILMK
+287 ILMAATSLILMK

-314 FERKKDNIIDQLHS
+314 FERKKENIIDQLHS

-346 VDESIIPH
+346 VDETVIPH

-384 VQFAKEPIKRHLDD
+384 VQFAKEPLKRHLDD

-409 AYHVVWG
+409 AHQVVWG
-416 ETVDTVEMTETVS
+416 ETVDAVEMAGN
-429 TVEAA
+429 VEA
-434 VEAAEATKDTEDAE
+434 VYAAEETEDVESVVVTAE
-448 SAAITTEA
+448 E
-456 PEEEISKA
+456 PEEEIAKA

-475 ELKHLVNQSISNLPI
+475 ELKHLVNQSISSLPA

-500 LSICTTVAD
+500 QGVCTTVAD
-509 MIGHAKGA
+509 MAGYAKGA

-529 EMTCKYIADLIENS
+529 EMTCKYIVDLIENS

-552 NIGAFDDAGFVAG
+552 NMGAFDDAGFVAG

-576 VSDPTV
+576 ISDPTG
-582 FVDSLNLEEELW
+582 FADSLNIEEELW

-631 TKSAFMVL
+631 IKRAFRVL

>member
-7 LAIALIAALCIGSMN
+7 LVIALIAALCIGGMN

-34 DPNAPDAPGQ
+34 DPDVPDAPGA
-44 PGGPNIPPITAP
+44 PGAPNKPPTATP
-56 TTTTTSPA
+56 TNSPA

-70 PDRGRPDADGTGS
+70 PDRGGPDAVGTGS
-83 IDDTVVDAANA
+83 IDDATVVDAANA
-94 NRVLLDYA
+94 NRVLLDYS

-117 IVRYKNVVC
+117 VVSYKNVVC
-126 GQGIEIFA
+126 GRGIEIFT
-134 DDGTVV
+134 DEGTVV
-140 TDAAIVDGVLEAAAW
+140 TDASIVDGVFEAAAW
-155 RGAADA
+155 RDAAMKLDPDEISA
-161 VAKIDPEEIDTLKAL
+161 VKAL

-197 DVLSDDIASSDV
+197 DVLSNDIASSDV

-220 RFLEVDGKMVEMVNG
+220 RFSEVDGKMVEMVNG
-235 TSFFIDD
+235 TNFFSDD
-242 LTKHQKMISDIA
+242 LTEHQRTISAIVN
-254 HDANNTKKSMY
+254 DANTTKKSLH
-265 ADWKGRNNAKNRV
+265 ADWKGRDNAKNRV
-278 LGTLVLIAI
+278 FGTLVLIVI
-287 IVIAATSLILMK
+287 ILMAATALILMK

-314 FERKKDNIIDQLHS
+314 FERKKENIIDQLHS

-346 VDESIIPH
+346 VDETVIPH
-354 LIVLLDDTDD
+354 LIVLLDDADD

-384 VQFAKEPIKRHLDD
+384 VQFAKEPLKRHLDD
-398 PSDKVRDAMTQ
+398 PSDKARDAMTQ
-409 AYHVVWG
+409 AYQVVWG
-416 ETVDTVEMTETVS
+416 ETVDAVEMAGNVG
-429 TVEAA
+429 A
-434 VEAAEATKDTEDAE
+434 VEATEAAGKAEAAKEAEDVE
-448 SAAITTEA
+448 SSVVTADE
-456 PEEEISKA
+456 PEEEIAKA

-475 ELKHLVNQSISNLPI
+475 ELKHLVNQSISNLPV

-509 MIGHAKGA
+509 MVGHAKGA

-529 EMTCKYIADLIENS
+529 EMACKYISDLIENS

-552 NIGAFDDAGFVAG
+552 NMGAFDDTGFVAG
-565 AREYSGQLDAL
+565 AREYSDQLDSL
-576 VSDPTV
+576 ISDPAG
-582 FVDSLNLEEELW
+582 FADSLNLEEELW
-594 AVDSAITGK
+594 AVDSAITRK

-631 TKSAFMVL
+631 IKSAFMVM

>member
-1 MKIITI
+1 MKVISI
-7 LAIALIAALCIGSMN
+7 LVIALVAALCIGGMN
-22 MGGAAA
+22 IGAA

-34 DPNAPDAPGQ
+34 YPDAPGA
-44 PGGPNIPPITAP
+44 PGAPNNPPITAP
-56 TTTTTSPA
+56 TTATTSP
-64 ATPVVT
+64 VVA
-70 PDRGRPDADGTGS
+70 PDRGGPDADGIES
-83 IDDTVVDAANA
+83 IDNATVVDAANA
-94 NRVLLDYA
+94 NRVLLDYS

-117 IVRYKNVVC
+117 VVSYKNVVC
-126 GQGIEIFA
+126 GRGIVVFA
-134 DDGTVV
+134 DDSTVV
-140 TDAAIVDGVLEAAAW
+140 TDASIVDGVLEAAAW
-155 RGAADA
+155 GDAA
-161 VAKIDPEEIDTLKAL
+161 AKLDHNEISAIKAL

-189 LITSCDSL
+189 MITSCDSL
-197 DVLSDDIASSDV
+197 DVLSNDIASSDV

-220 RFLEVDGKMVEMVNG
+220 RFLEVDGKMEEMVNG
-235 TSFFIDD
+235 TDFFLGD
-242 LTKHQKMISDIA
+242 LIGHQKMISDIA
-254 HDANNTKKSMY
+254 REANNTKKSLH
-265 ADWKGRNNAKNRV
+265 ADWKGRDNAKNRV
-278 LGTLVLIAI
+278 FGTLVLIAI
-287 IVIAATSLILMK
+287 ILMAATALILMK

-314 FERKKDNIIDQLHS
+314 FERKKENIIDQLHS

-354 LIVLLDDTDD
+354 LIVLLDDADD

-384 VQFAKEPIKRHLDD
+384 VQFAKDPLKRHLDD

-409 AYHVVWG
+409 AYQVVWG
-416 ETVDTVEMTETVS
+416 EIVEAVATVEVT
-429 TVEAA
+429 EAA
-434 VEAAEATKDTEDAE
+434 KEPEDAE
-448 SAAITTEA
+448 STVVTAEA

-464 TLTDAQQRHLH
+464 TLTDAQQRRLYEMRHR
-475 ELKHLVNQSISNLPI
+475 VNQSISNLPT

-500 LSICTTVAD
+500 LSTCTTVAN
-509 MIGHAKGA
+509 MVGHAKGA
-517 DSEMIDEMIDAG
+517 DSRMIDEMIDAG
-529 EMTCKYIADLIENS
+529 EMTCKYISDLIENS

-552 NIGAFDDAGFVAG
+552 NMGAFDDTGFVAG
-565 AREYSGQLDAL
+565 AMEYSDQLGAL
-576 VSDPTV
+576 ISDPTV
-582 FVDSLNLEEELW
+582 FADSLNLEEELW

-631 TKSAFMVL
+631 TKRAFMVL
-639 ISLVILGRIREM
+639 ISWVILGRIREM

>member
-7 LAIALIAALCIGSMN
+7 LVIALIAALCIGGMN
-22 MGGAAA
+22 TGGAAA
-28 APDDPD
+28 APDDPN
-34 DPNAPDAPGQ
+34 DPDAPDAPNR
-44 PGGPNIPPITAP
+44 PP
-56 TTTTTSPA
+56 TTTPATSPA
-64 ATPVVT
+64 AAPVVT
-70 PDRGRPDADGTGS
+70 PDRGGPDASGTGS
-83 IDDTVVDAANA
+83 IDDDTVVDAANA
-94 NRVLLDYA
+94 NRVLLDYS

-117 IVRYKNVVC
+117 VISYKNAVC
-126 GQGIEIFA
+126 GRGIEIFT
-134 DDGTVV
+134 DDGVVV
-140 TDAAIVDGVLEAAAW
+140 TDASIVDGVLEAAAW
-155 RGAADA
+155 RDAATKLDPDEIGA
-161 VAKIDPEEIDTLKAL
+161 IKAL

-197 DVLSDDIASSDV
+197 DVLSNDIASSDV

-235 TSFFIDD
+235 TGFFLGD
-242 LTKHQKMISDIA
+242 LTEHQRTISDIV
-254 HDANNTKKSMY
+254 DEANSTKKSLY
-265 ADWKGRNNAKNRV
+265 KDWTGRDNAKNRV
-278 LGTLVLIAI
+278 FGTLVLIVI
-287 IVIAATSLILMK
+287 ILMAATSLILMK

-314 FERKKDNIIDQLHS
+314 FERKKENIIDQLHS

-384 VQFAKEPIKRHLDD
+384 VQFAKEPLKRHLDD

-409 AYHVVWG
+409 AYQVVWG
-416 ETVDTVEMTETVS
+416 ETVDAVEM
-429 TVEAA
+429 AGN
-434 VEAAEATKDTEDAE
+434 VEAAEATGMVEAAKETEDVE
-448 SAAITTEA
+448 SAVVTAEE
-456 PEEEISKA
+456 PGEEIAKA
-464 TLTDAQQRHLH
+464 ALTDAQQRRLH
-475 ELKHLVNQSISNLPI
+475 ELKHRVNQSISNLPV

-509 MIGHAKGA
+509 MVGHARGA
-517 DSEMIDEMIDAG
+517 DSEMIDEMIDAS

-552 NIGAFDDAGFVAG
+552 NMGAFDDTGFVAG
-565 AREYSGQLDAL
+565 AKEYSDKLDAL
-576 VSDPTV
+576 ISDPIE
-582 FVDSLNLEEELW
+582 FADSLNMEEELW

-631 TKSAFMVL
+631 TKRAFMVM

>member
-1 MKIITI
+1 MKIVTI
-7 LAIALIAALCIGSMN
+7 LAIALLAALCIGGMN
-22 MGGAAA
+22 MGAAA
-28 APDDPD
+28 APDDPND
-34 DPNAPDAPGQ
+34 PDAPS
-44 PGGPNIPPITAP
+44 NAPIATPATSRATA
-56 TTTTTSPA
+56 
-64 ATPVVT
+64 PVVT
-70 PDRGRPDADGTGS
+70 QDRGLPDASGTGG
-83 IDDTVVDAANA
+83 IDDDTVGDAANA
-94 NRVLLDYA
+94 NRVLLDYS
-102 IDTIAVVS
+102 IKTIAVVS

-117 IVRYKNVVC
+117 VVSYKNVVC
-126 GQGIEIFA
+126 GRGIEVFT

-140 TDAAIVDGVLEAAAW
+140 TDAPIVDAVLEAAAW
-155 RGAADA
+155 KGAAEA
-161 VAKIDPEEIDTLKAL
+161 VAKLDPDEIGAIKAL

-183 EKTRIS
+183 ERTRIS

-197 DVLSDDIASSDV
+197 DVLSNDIASSDV

-220 RFLEVDGKMVEMVNG
+220 RFMEVDGKMVEVVNG
-235 TSFFIDD
+235 TGFFLGD
-242 LTKHQKMISDIA
+242 LTEHQRTISSIVNE
-254 HDANNTKKSMY
+254 ANSTKKSLY
-265 ADWKGRNNAKNRV
+265 ADWTGRENAKNRV
-278 LGTLVLIAI
+278 FGTLVLMVI
-287 IVIAATSLILMK
+287 ILMAATSLILMK

-314 FERKKDNIIDQLHS
+314 FERKKENIIDQLHS

-346 VDESIIPH
+346 VDENVIPH
-354 LIVLLDDTDD
+354 LIVLLDDADD

-384 VQFAKEPIKRHLDD
+384 VQFAKEPLKRHLSD
-398 PSDKVRDAMTQ
+398 PSEKVRDAMTE
-409 AYHVVWG
+409 ACHVVWG
-416 ETVDTVEMTETVS
+416 ETVDAAEMAGNVE
-429 TVEAA
+429 A
-434 VEAAEATKDTEDAE
+434 VEATEAVKETEDAE
-448 SAAITTEA
+448 SAVVMAEA
-456 PEEEISKA
+456 PEEEIAKA
-464 TLTDAQQRHLH
+464 MLTDAQQRRLH
-475 ELKHLVNQSISNLPI
+475 ELKHLVNQSISSLPT

-509 MIGHAKGA
+509 MVGHTKGA

-529 EMTCKYIADLIENS
+529 EMTCKYIADLIGNS

-552 NIGAFDDAGFVAG
+552 NMGAFDDAGFVAG
-565 AREYSGQLDAL
+565 AGEYSDHLDAL
-576 VSDPTV
+576 ISDPTG

-611 ISGLWKVSKSVFDDA
+611 VSGLWKVSKSVFDDA

-631 TKSAFMVL
+631 TKHAFMVL

>member
-1 MKIITI
+1 MKFITI
-7 LAIALIAALCIGSMN
+7 LVIALLAALCIGGMN

-34 DPNAPDAPGQ
+34 APDAPGV
-44 PGGPNIPPITAP
+44 PGAPNNPPT
-56 TTTTTSPA
+56 
-64 ATPVVT
+64 ATPATSSAAAPVVA
-70 PDRGRPDADGTGS
+70 PDRGGPDVGGTGS
-83 IDDTVVDAANA
+83 IDDDTVVDAANA
-94 NRVLLDYA
+94 NRVLLDYS

-117 IVRYKNVVC
+117 VVSYKNAVC
-126 GQGIEIFA
+126 GRGIEIFT
-134 DDGTVV
+134 DDGMVV
-140 TDAAIVDGVLEAAAW
+140 TDASIVDAVLEAAAW
-155 RGAADA
+155 RDAAM
-161 VAKIDPEEIDTLKAL
+161 KLDPDEISAIKAL

-183 EKTRIS
+183 ERTRIS

-197 DVLSDDIASSDV
+197 DVLSNDIASSDV

-220 RFLEVDGKMVEMVNG
+220 RFMEVDGKMVEIVNG
-235 TSFFIDD
+235 TGFFLGD
-242 LTKHQKMISDIA
+242 LTEHQRTISDIVNE
-254 HDANNTKKSMY
+254 ANNTKKSLY
-265 ADWKGRNNAKNRV
+265 KDWTGRNNAKNRV
-278 LGTLVLIAI
+278 FGTLVLIVI
-287 IVIAATSLILMK
+287 ILIAATSLILMK
-299 SKDKELSIK
+299 SKNKELSIK

-314 FERKKDNIIDQLHS
+314 FERKKENIIDQLHS

-346 VDESIIPH
+346 VDENVIPH
-354 LIVLLDDTDD
+354 LIVLLDDADD

-384 VQFAKEPIKRHLDD
+384 VQFAKEPLKRHLDD

-409 AYHVVWG
+409 AYQVVWG
-416 ETVDTVEMTETVS
+416 ETVDAVEMAGNVA
-429 TVEAA
+429 TVEAT
-434 VEAAEATKDTEDAE
+434 EAAGKAEGTEETGDAE
-448 SAAITTEA
+448 SAVVTAKA

-464 TLTDAQQRHLH
+464 TLTDAQQRRLH
-475 ELKHLVNQSISNLPI
+475 ELKHLVNQSISNLPA

-509 MIGHAKGA
+509 MVGHAKGA

-552 NIGAFDDAGFVAG
+552 NMGAFDDTGFVAG
-565 AREYSGQLDAL
+565 AEEYSDQLDAL
-576 VSDPTV
+576 ISDPTG
-582 FVDSLNLEEELW
+582 FADSLNMEEELW

-631 TKSAFMVL
+631 TKRAFMTM

>member
-7 LAIALIAALCIGSMN
+7 LVIALIAALCIGGMN
-22 MGGAAA
+22 MSGAAA

-34 DPNAPDAPGQ
+34 DPDAPDAPVA
-44 PGGPNIPPITAP
+44 PNNPSTATP
-56 TTTTTSPA
+56 VTSPG

-70 PDRGRPDADGTGS
+70 PDRGRPDAGGTGS
-83 IDDTVVDAANA
+83 IDDATVVDAANA
-94 NRVLLDYA
+94 NRVLLDYS

-110 MGAENYY
+110 MGVENYY
-117 IVRYKNVVC
+117 IVSYKNVVC
-126 GQGIEIFA
+126 GRGIEIFT
-134 DDGTVV
+134 DEGTVV
-140 TDAAIVDGVLEAAAW
+140 TDASIVDGVLEAAAW
-155 RGAADA
+155 RKAAIKLDPDEISA
-161 VAKIDPEEIDTLKAL
+161 VKAL

-189 LITSCDSL
+189 MITSCDSL
-197 DVLSDDIASSDV
+197 DVLSNDIASSDV

-235 TSFFIDD
+235 TNFFLDD
-242 LTKHQKMISDIA
+242 LTEHQRTISSIVNE
-254 HDANNTKKSMY
+254 ANSTKKSLY
-265 ADWKGRNNAKNRV
+265 KDWKGRDNAKNRV
-278 LGTLVLIAI
+278 FGTLVLIVI
-287 IVIAATSLILMK
+287 ILMAATALILMK

-314 FERKKDNIIDQLHS
+314 FERKKENIIDQLHS

-346 VDESIIPH
+346 VDETVIPH
-354 LIVLLDDTDD
+354 LIVLLDDADD

-384 VQFAKEPIKRHLDD
+384 VQFAKEPLKRHLDD
-398 PSDKVRDAMTQ
+398 PSDKARDAMTQ
-409 AYHVVWG
+409 AYQVVWG
-416 ETVDTVEMTETVS
+416 ETVDAVDMAGNVATVEVA
-429 TVEAA
+429 EAA
-434 VEAAEATKDTEDAE
+434 KETEDVE
-448 SAAITTEA
+448 SAVTTAEE
-456 PEEEISKA
+456 PEEEIVKA
-464 TLTDAQQRHLH
+464 TLTDAQQRRLH
-475 ELKHLVNQSISNLPI
+475 ELKHLVNQSISNLPA

-509 MIGHAKGA
+509 MVGHAKGA
-517 DSEMIDEMIDAG
+517 DSEMIDEMIDAD
-529 EMTCKYIADLIENS
+529 EMTCKYISDLIENS

-552 NIGAFDDAGFVAG
+552 NMGAFDDTGFVAG
-565 AREYSGQLDAL
+565 AREYSDQLDAL
-576 VSDPTV
+576 ISDPTG
-582 FVDSLNLEEELW
+582 FADSLNLEEELW

-631 TKSAFMVL
+631 TKRAFKVL
-639 ISLVILGRIREM
+639 ISLVILGRTREM

>member
-1 MKIITI
+1 MKILTI
-7 LAIALIAALCIGSMN
+7 LVIALIAALCIGGMN
-22 MGGAAA
+22 MGGVSA

-34 DPNAPDAPGQ
+34 DPDAPGA
-44 PGGPNIPPITAP
+44 PGAPNNPLTATP
-56 TTTTTSPA
+56 ATTATSPA
-64 ATPVVT
+64 TAPGVT
-70 PDRGRPDADGTGS
+70 PDRWRPDASGTGS
-83 IDDTVVDAANA
+83 IDDSTVVDAANA
-94 NRVLLDYA
+94 NRVLLDYS

-117 IVRYKNVVC
+117 VVSYKNVVC
-126 GQGIEIFA
+126 GRGIEVFA

-140 TDAAIVDGVLEAAAW
+140 TDAPIVDAVLEAAAW
-155 RGAADA
+155 RKAAM
-161 VAKIDPEEIDTLKAL
+161 KLDPDEISAIKAL

-197 DVLSDDIASSDV
+197 DVLSNDIASSDV

-220 RFLEVDGKMVEMVNG
+220 RFMEVDGKMVEVVNG
-235 TSFFIDD
+235 TNFFLGD
-242 LTKHQKMISDIA
+242 LTEHQRTISTIVNE
-254 HDANNTKKSMY
+254 ANSTKKSLY
-265 ADWKGRNNAKNRV
+265 ADWKGRDNAKNRV
-278 LGTLVLIAI
+278 FGTLVLIVI
-287 IVIAATSLILMK
+287 ILMAATALILMK

-314 FERKKDNIIDQLHS
+314 FERKKENIIDQLHS

-346 VDESIIPH
+346 VDETVIPH

-384 VQFAKEPIKRHLDD
+384 VQFAKEPLKRHLDD

-409 AYHVVWG
+409 AYQVVWG
-416 ETVDTVEMTETVS
+416 ETVDAVEMAGNVG
-429 TVEAA
+429 A
-434 VEAAEATKDTEDAE
+434 VEATEVAKEPEAVE
-448 SAAITTEA
+448 SAVVTAEE
-456 PEEEISKA
+456 PEEEIAKA
-464 TLTDAQQRHLH
+464 ALTDAQQRRLH
-475 ELKHLVNQSISNLPI
+475 ELKHLVNQSISSLPA

-500 LSICTTVAD
+500 QGVCTTVAD
-509 MIGHAKGA
+509 MAGYAKGA

-552 NIGAFDDAGFVAG
+552 NMGAFDDAGFVAG

-576 VSDPTV
+576 ISDPTG
-582 FVDSLNLEEELW
+582 FADSLNIEEELW

-631 TKSAFMVL
+631 IKRAFMVL

>member
-7 LAIALIAALCIGSMN
+7 LAIALIAALCIGGMN

-28 APDDPD
+28 APDDHT
-34 DPNAPDAPGQ
+34 APDAPDVLGA
-44 PGGPNIPPITAP
+44 PGAPNNPPIIAP
-56 TTTTTSPA
+56 TTTTTSPTT
-64 ATPVVT
+64 TPAVA
-70 PDRGRPDADGTGS
+70 PDRGRPDAGMNGS
-83 IDDTVVDAANA
+83 VDDDTVIDAANA
-94 NRVLLDYA
+94 NRVLLDYS
-102 IDTIAVVS
+102 ITTIAVVS

-117 IVRYKNVVC
+117 VVSYENVVC
-126 GQGIEIFA
+126 GRGIEVFA
-134 DDGTVV
+134 DDGTIV
-140 TDAAIVDGVLEAAAW
+140 TDASIVDGVLEAVAW

-161 VAKIDPEEIDTLKAL
+161 IAKLDPDEIGAVKAL

-197 DVLSDDIASSDV
+197 DVLSNDIASSDV

-235 TSFFIDD
+235 TDFFLGD
-242 LTKHQKMISDIA
+242 LTEHQKIISDIVR
-254 HDANNTKKSMY
+254 DANNTKKLMY
-265 ADWKGRNNAKNRV
+265 SDWKGRNNAKNRV
-278 LGTLVLIAI
+278 FGTLVLIVI
-287 IVIAATSLILMK
+287 ILIAATALILMK

-314 FERKKDNIIDQLHS
+314 FERKKENIIDQLHS

-354 LIVLLDDTDD
+354 LIVLLDDADD

-384 VQFAKEPIKRHLDD
+384 VQFAKEPLKRHLDD
-398 PSDKVRDAMTQ
+398 PSDKVRDAVTQ
-409 AYHVVWG
+409 AYQVVWG
-416 ETVDTVEMTETVS
+416 ETVDVVEVVETVA
-429 TVEAA
+429 TAEAA
-434 VEAAEATKDTEDAE
+434 KDTEDVE

-509 MIGHAKGA
+509 MVGHAKGA
-517 DSEMIDEMIDAG
+517 DSEMIGEMIDAG
-529 EMTCKYIADLIENS
+529 ERTCKYIADLIENS

-552 NIGAFDDAGFVAG
+552 NMGAFDDTGFVAG
-565 AREYSGQLDAL
+565 AREYSDQLAAM

-631 TKSAFMVL
+631 TKRAFMVL

-651 MENPEIVRRLRL
+651 MENPEIVKRLRL